1 MKISPTISTR
11 IFIFVQLILIA
22 FISVSAITAQSSSV
36 DLSFNAVIS
45 KDTDRNGLPAQSDF
59 TLQPDGKILT
69 YGNFQVING
78 VIKNNIARLNADG
91 RLDNSFDCTAC
102 DFSINSVIVQ
112 PDGKIIIAGSVYSSA
127 TGTSAAR
134 LRRLNADGSLD
145 TSFNPTS
152 PINDPVMFPVSYSAS
167 VRAIQPDG
175 KILVDIASF
184 SGGGSSDN
192 LYRLNPNG
200 TFDNTFNTI
209 NVGGGRF
216 FRTSFT
222 KILLQPD
229 GKILIATN
237 TFGGI
242 NFSAAFNRYNAD
254 GTLDSTFE
262 PPTFTGSALATTQGF
277 SINDFELLPDG
288 SIVIVGFF
296 KSVNAVSRDN
306 IVKLLP
312 AGNVDLSFVPTNA
325 FRSQE
330 PASGVE
336 IYSDGKILVSTS
348 IDYNP
353 AGLPGTT
360 NRFIRFN
367 TDGSLDNTF
376 TSPAN
381 LVLINKFVIDSS
393 DSVLLYGSFTEN
405 GVTIKK
411 FARLNLDGSIA
422 SSFIVNYGIGGSV
435 TTIAIQPNGKVI
447 VAGDFARVSGIS
459 RNKIARL
466 NSDGSLDS
474 SFDPGS
480 GFNNTVETIVIQ
492 SDGKVLVGGTFTSF
506 NGIQRNALV
515 RLNSDGSLDMTFDA
529 NILNGTVYSIALL
542 TNTATGDEILIGG
555 SFSSVGGQSRN
566 GFARLNP
573 DGSVV
578 AGFNPIFGNPSFGVA
593 TIRRVLIQDD
603 GKILVGGT
611 FNGVDGFN
619 RSNLVRLNA
628 DGTLD
633 AAFNAGNIGSVS
645 IIELYP
651 NGKYIISS
659 GNGLLRL
666 NNDGT
671 TDATFQSP
679 GFNGSI
685 YAVLVQPDGSII
697 VGGSFTEVRN
707 IPRQRL
713 VRLRADGS
721 VDLSFFPVGANDT
734 VRAIVSQP
742 DGKLI
747 VGGDFTMI
755 ANVTRLAAARL
766 IVAPVRAPITM
777 FDFDG
782 DGKADLS
789 VFRPSNGFW
798 YELRS
803 QNNSF
808 YALQFGQSSDLP
820 APADYDGDG
829 RTDIAVFR
837 ENVPGAG
844 TKSYFYITNSS
855 DNSFRPVQFGTQ
867 GDVPISGDWD
877 GDGIADLAVYRNAT
891 TAGGQSFFFYRPSSQ
906 PGVDF
911 RSIAWGT
918 FGDKAVR
925 GDFDGD
931 GKLDAAVFRPSNTT
945 WYILQSS
952 NNQFVQQQLG
962 VASDIPVPADYDGDG
977 KTDIAVFR
985 PSTGY
990 WFTSTNPQTNFGAV
1004 QFGANGDLPVPADY
1018 DGDGRADVAV
1028 YRPTNGTWY
1037 LLQSRAGFTGV
1048 QFGTAEDKPIP
1059 NVYIR

>member
-1 MKISPTISTR
+1 MNITRTISKR
-11 IFIFVQLILIA
+11 VFIFVQLILIA
-22 FISVSAITAQSSSV
+22 FALVSTITAQSSSV
-36 DLSFNAVIS
+36 DLSFNAIIS
-45 KDTDRNGLPAQSDF
+45 KDTDNNGLPVQSNF

-78 VIKNNIARLNADG
+78 VVKNNIARLNADG
-91 RLDNSFDCTAC
+91 RLDNSFDCAAC

-112 PDGKIIIAGSVYSSA
+112 PDGKIIVAGSVYSSA

-134 LRRLNADGSLD
+134 LIRLNADGSLD

-152 PINDPVMFPVSYSAS
+152 PLNDPVTFPTSYSAS
-167 VRAIQPDG
+167 VRAIQLDG
-175 KILVDIASF
+175 KILVDIGSF
-184 SGGGSSDN
+184 NGGGSSDI
-192 LYRLNPNG
+192 LYRLNSDG
-200 TFDNTFNTI
+200 SFDNTFNTI
-209 NVGGGRF
+209 AVGGGRLI
-216 FRTSFT
+216 RTSIS
-222 KILLQPD
+222 KISLQPD

-237 TFGGI
+237 TFGGT

-262 PPTFTGSALATTQGF
+262 PPTFTGSTLATTQGF
-277 SINDFELLPDG
+277 SINDFEVLPDG

-296 KSVNAVSRDN
+296 TSVNAVSRVN

-312 AGNVDLSFVPTNA
+312 AGNVDLSFAPTNV
-325 FRSQE
+325 FQNNE
-330 PASGVE
+330 PATGVE
-336 IYSDGKILVSTS
+336 VYSNGKILVSTDVVP
-348 IDYNP
+348 I
-353 AGLPGTT
+353 PGFPSNATP
-360 NRFIRFN
+360 RFIRYN
-367 TDGSLDNTF
+367 SDGSIDNTF

-381 LVLINKFVIDSS
+381 LVLINNFIIDSS

-405 GVTIKK
+405 GATVKK

-422 SSFIVNYGIGGSV
+422 SSFIVDYGIGGSV
-435 TTIAIQPNGKVI
+435 STIAVQPNGKVI

-466 NSDGSLDS
+466 NSDGSLDQ

-480 GFNNTVETIVIQ
+480 GFNNTVEMIVIQ
-492 SDGKVLVGGTFTSF
+492 SDGKILVGGSFTSY
-506 NGIQRNALV
+506 NGIQRNALA
-515 RLNSDGSLDMTFDA
+515 RLNSDGSLDMAFDA
-529 NILNGTVYSIALL
+529 NILNGTVFSIALR

-555 SFSSVGGQSRN
+555 SFNTVGGQSRS

-573 DGSVV
+573 DGSVDV
-578 AGFNPIFGNPSFGVA
+578 GFNPIFGNPSFGFA

-619 RSNLVRLNA
+619 RSNLVRLNV

-633 AAFNAGNIGSVS
+633 VAFNAGNVGSVS

-651 NGKYIISS
+651 NGKYIVSS
-659 GNGLLRL
+659 GSGLLRL

-685 YAVLVQPDGSII
+685 YAVFVQADGSII

-707 IPRQRL
+707 IPRLRL

-721 VDLSFFPVGANDT
+721 VDLNFFPVGANDA
-734 VRAIVSQP
+734 VRAIISQP

-766 IVAPVRAPITM
+766 IVVPARAPVTM

-789 VFRPSNGFW
+789 VFRPSSGFW
-798 YELRS
+798 YELQS

-808 YALQFGQSSDLP
+808 YAFQFGQSSDLP

-844 TKSYFYITNSS
+844 AKSYFYITNSS

-877 GDGIADLAVYRNAT
+877 GDGIADIAVYRNASV
-891 TAGGQSFFFYRPSSQ
+891 AGGQSYFFYRPSSQ

-931 GKLDAAVFRPSNTT
+931 GKLDAAVFRPSNAT

-952 NNQFVQQQLG
+952 NNQFVQQPFG
-962 VASDIPVPADYDGDG
+962 AASDIPVPADYDGDG

-990 WFTSTNPQTNFGAV
+990 WFTSTNPQTNYGAV

-1028 YRPTNGTWY
+1028 YRPSNGVWY

-1059 NVYIR
+1059 NAYIR